1 MNAGVI
7 DQSTRRGFRGRKR
20 KIQARPRE
28 VHEEHFILRVQNPD
42 LIARINRALNEDSK
56 SDDSETEDSSK
67 EPTEELNLRLV
78 FAENHQ
84 GKLIVN
90 EEEFPVKIGKLPTA
104 VESFKTLDD
113 LHCVKLSK
121 VNQILIVGED
131 ESLELDGVT
140 PPFTNARDRLFK
152 PMPEFSKEEVALV
165 EEELLSI
172 FEGWAPAGWKFIDSE
187 EQCVL
192 ENGRL
197 VWKPL

>member
-1 MNAGVI
+1 MSGVV

-20 KIQARPRE
+20 KIQARPRDA
-28 VHEEHFILRVQNPD
+28 HEEHFILRVQNAD

-56 SDDSETEDSSK
+56 SEDSETEDSSK
-67 EPTEELNLRLV
+67 EPSEDLNLRLI
-78 FAENHQ
+78 FDRNHQ

-90 EEEFPVKIGKLPTA
+90 GEEFPVKISKLPTA

-121 VNQILIVGED
+121 VNQILIVGEE
-131 ESLELDGVT
+131 ESLETDGIT
-140 PPFTNARDRLFK
+140 PPFVNAKDRLFK
-152 PMPEFSKEEVALV
+152 PMPEYSKEEVSQV

-187 EQCVL
+187 EQCVS